1 MSHDFHF
8 CNSQH
13 VWRAREFPWRVS
25 YRGEK
30 VWCDDPAFEYV
41 CMLGANANVLLIN
54 PKTHTVRNVA
64 ELIELAERQPGS
76 LTFDSNGFG
85 SSTHPTT

>member
-1 MSHDFHF
+1 
-8 CNSQH
+8 
-13 VWRAREFPWRVS
+13 
-25 YRGEK
+25 
-30 VWCDDPAFEYV
+30 
-41 CMLGANANVLLIN
+41 MLGANANVLLIN